1 MLIDS
6 PRGPCRSP
14 SDVLSQIVAA
24 SSSSLSAD
32 ATPLQAARTA
42 VDQLDVARARILGA
56 VLNRVDLEKRAYYY
70 AQHYREED
78 ERYYTRAAT
87 PA

>member
-1 MLIDS
+1 M
-6 PRGPCRSP
+6 
-14 SDVLSQIVAA
+14 VLSQIVAGVV
-24 SSSSLSAD
+24 LVVSAD
-32 ATPLQAARTA
+32 ATPLQAARTS

-56 VLNRVDLEKRAYYY
+56 VLNRVDLERRAYYY

-78 ERYYTRAAT
+78 ERYYSRAAT

>member
-1 MLIDS
+1 
-6 PRGPCRSP
+6 
-14 SDVLSQIVAA
+14 
-24 SSSSLSAD
+24 
-32 ATPLQAARTA
+32 
-42 VDQLDVARARILGA
+42 